1 MKYIYFKNESK
12 PINKSTFDVSLID
25 KISLVSSTEKVYWFR
40 QMISFY
46 QGGRG

>member
-1 MKYIYFKNESK
+1 MKYIYFRNESK

-25 KISLVSSTEKVYWFR
+25 KISPVTSTEKVYWFR
-40 QMISFY
+40 QISFY